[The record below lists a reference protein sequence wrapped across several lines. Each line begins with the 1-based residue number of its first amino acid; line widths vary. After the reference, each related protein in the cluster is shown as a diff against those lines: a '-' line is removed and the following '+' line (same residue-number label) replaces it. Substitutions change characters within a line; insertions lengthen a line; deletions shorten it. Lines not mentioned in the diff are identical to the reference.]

1 MWQNGGS
8 LLEKFQIVIW
18 NFPNS
23 ELQETHWKQIYKIY
37 TYVYICIYVYLC
49 VLNSIKGICISRRPA
64 LWLVPGPGSGPKF
77 VFTGPGS
84 KLVFT
89 SPGPQFVF
97 TGRGSQFVFTG
108 SDPRFVFT
116 PNLHLPA
123 QPGLSLH
130 IPTLSTQFV
139 FTGPGL
145 WFARTQAA
153 KLIYPQWCWIM

>member
-23 ELQETHWKQIYKIY
+23 ELQETHWKQTYKIY

-49 VLNSIKGICISRRPA
+49 ILSSIKGICISRPPA
-64 LWLVPGPGSGPKF
+64 LCLALGPGPGPKF
-77 VFTGPGS
+77 VFTGPGT
-84 KLVFT
+84 KFVFT

-97 TGRGSQFVFTG
+97 TGPG
-108 SDPRFVFT
+108 SDLRFVFT
-116 PNLHLPA
+116 PNLYLPA